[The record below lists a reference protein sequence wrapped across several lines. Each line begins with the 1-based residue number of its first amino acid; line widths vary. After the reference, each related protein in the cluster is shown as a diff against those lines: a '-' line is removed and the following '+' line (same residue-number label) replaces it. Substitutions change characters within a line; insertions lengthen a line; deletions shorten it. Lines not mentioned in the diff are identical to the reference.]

1 MVDQG
6 NLMTYSVSEVEK
18 GFLCGLLLCVK
29 TEQTRTG
36 KKVYDEEEANLAS
49 APGPGSGQ
57 V

>member
-1 MVDQG
+1 MDQV
-6 NLMTYSVSEVEK
+6 NLMTYSVSEVQK
-18 GFLCGLLLCVK
+18 GILCGLVLHVK
-29 TEQTRTG
+29 TEQTRAG